1 MMNTPTH
8 DRNETSPPDRSLWT
22 YAYELRPPHAERRMK
37 AIRALLEDANGGAV
51 KEARKWSGRLI
62 LENQVTHL
70 LIVSDTPE
78 TDGDINR
85 RIEDALKELEVRYSV
100 TLPMPVG

>member
-1 MMNTPTH
+1 MNTPTN
-8 DRNETSPPDRSLWT
+8 DQAGKSPPDASLWT
-22 YAYELRPPHAERRMK
+22 YAYELRPPHAEHRMK
-37 AIRALLEDANGGAV
+37 TIRAMLEEANGGAA
-51 KEARKWSGRLI
+51 KEPRKWTGRLI

-85 RIEDALKELEVRYSV
+85 RIEAALKELEVRYSV